1 MYKVNKWIVLSLL
14 LAHHLAAAPT
24 SPIKEIHTKQ
34 LSEIIDV
41 GTPLVILDARSIP
54 YDDLTRIPG
63 AKLLPYNTP
72 EQGIRE
78 SIPSRDSMIVVYCTS
93 TKCPASNYLAE
104 RLVRLGYK
112 NVNKYQEGIV
122 AWMAAG
128 NAIEIA
134 SN

>member
-1 MYKVNKWIVLSLL
+1 MFKLNNLIALSFILFFTSVM
-14 LAHHLAAAPT
+14 AAPT
-24 SPIKEIHTKQ
+24 APIKAIHTQ
-34 LSEIIDV
+34 DLSEMIMV
-41 GTPLVILDARSIP
+41 GKTLVILDARSTP

-72 EQGIRE
+72 ENDIKE
-78 SIPSRDSMIVVYCTS
+78 AIPGRDSMIVVYCTS

-122 AWMAAG
+122 AWIAAG
-128 NAIEIA
+128 NPIEIDK
-134 SN
+134 